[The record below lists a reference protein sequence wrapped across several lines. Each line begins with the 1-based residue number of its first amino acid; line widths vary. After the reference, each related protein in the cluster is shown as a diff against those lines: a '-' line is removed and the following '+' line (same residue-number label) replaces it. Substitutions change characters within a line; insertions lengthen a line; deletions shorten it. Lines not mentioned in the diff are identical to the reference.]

1 MHTKLRDNLG
11 NLFSEGEKLWNGNLD
26 QEKFQHT
33 LQVFIDY
40 YSKTKATSE
49 GRNLVSY
56 SLRKFFPNQVN
67 KLKASEIPPMQ
78 DLLKNPLIRRVNA
91 GISILNNEVNVFFLS
106 KTHPTN
112 YLKLELVDD
121 DLGDFILQL
130 STRELASKA
139 DNYLEKKFGP
149 DTNRVITPFTDER
162 DNKPGVWM
170 SISGKQL
177 DFSKI
182 STDS

>member
-49 GRNLVSY
+49 ERNLVSY

-67 KLKASEIPPMQ
+67 KLEATEIPPME
-78 DLLKNPLIRRVNA
+78 DLLENRLIKRINA
-91 GISILNNEVNVFFLS
+91 RIGFLNNEVKTFFLS
-106 KTHPTN
+106 QTHSTD
-112 YLKLELVDD
+112 YVKLELVDN
-121 DLGDFILQL
+121 DLGNYILQL
-130 STRELASKA
+130 STRELVCNL
-139 DNYLEKKFGP
+139 DNYLNKTSDS
-149 DTNRVITPFTDER
+149 DTKLVIERFTDER